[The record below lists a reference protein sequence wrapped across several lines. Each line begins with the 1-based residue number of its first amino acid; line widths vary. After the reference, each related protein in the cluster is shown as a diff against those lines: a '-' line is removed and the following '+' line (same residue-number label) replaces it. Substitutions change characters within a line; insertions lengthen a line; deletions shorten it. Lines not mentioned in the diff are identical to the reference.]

1 MSLESDIYSLLSTD
15 ASVSAALNDRPFVY
29 NGAIPKGQPDDGA
42 IVINVS
48 RTDRLTGA
56 DGPNRF
62 TVKEI
67 QFDSYAQTYTRALAL
82 SNAIF
87 ALMVTLSGSLATTE
101 IQGTIPTKEMDF
113 GRESAQAGYGFRRM
127 LAFEVQYVDLQ
138 VGDEA
143 DTYTPSSI
151 PAPGGNASLLEG
163 VPVSTTEPEDGQVLI
178 YSATQGMW
186 LPGSA
191 SSSGGVRRRSF
202 NETPD
207 GTRTVFTLPD
217 DPDPSVFRL
226 VIAGLEQG
234 PTRYGLTT
242 NTVTL
247 PFAPASTDEMV
258 PWY

>member
-1 MSLESDIYSLLSTD
+1 MSLESDIYNLLSTD
-15 ASVSAALNDRPFVY
+15 ASIAAVLNARPFVY
-29 NGAIPKGQPDDGA
+29 NGAIPKGKPDDGA
-42 IVINVS
+42 VVINTS
-48 RTDRLTGA
+48 RTQRLTGT

-62 TVKEI
+62 TIREV
-67 QFDSYAQTYTRALAL
+67 QFDSYAATYTNALAISTAVFNL
-82 SNAIF
+82 IAN
-87 ALMVTLSGSLATTE
+87 LKGSLATTE
-101 IQGTIPTKEMDF
+101 LQGTIPTAEMDF
-113 GRESAQAGYGFRRM
+113 GKEAGQTGYVFRR
-127 LAFEVQYVDLQ
+127 LLKFEVQYIDLQ
-138 VGDEA
+138 VGEEA
-143 DTYTPSSI
+143 NTYTPSSI

-163 VPVSTTEPEDGQVLI
+163 IPVSVTEPTDGQVLV
-178 YSATQGMW
+178 YSAADGMW
-186 LPGSA
+186 IPGSA
-191 SSSGGVRRRSF
+191 SSGGIRRRSF